1 MTRTS
6 HTLSLPGDRL
16 DAIKPLTGEL
26 RARLRVTFPG
36 MPTCLSRSFVLVAV
50 VAMLLTGCMSTSY
63 PWPSDW
69 PALSADAPGAACPTL
84 DGFYENTA
92 EAADH
97 PRFPD
102 SFRQDL
108 AARLLHA
115 APPKGLGRVGLR
127 QPNADTLEVTV
138 FDLTGQ
144 TLHQGTLRAS
154 AGDFA
159 CEAGTL
165 WLRGITTVQKD
176 GTGYGRS
183 TERLGLRLAS
193 DGALAGQQAMLGA
206 AAIGWIVP
214 IALQQTFWYRWE
226 AVRAREPSQRGT
238 AP

>member
-1 MTRTS
+1 MKMALVTTRSLEPVRGDIRKRLLATS
-6 HTLSLPGDRL
+6 FERRPCSL
-16 DAIKPLTGEL
+16 
-26 RARLRVTFPG
+26 
-36 MPTCLSRSFVLVAV
+36 RSGVLLPV
-50 VAMLLTGCMSTSY
+50 VALLLTGCMSTSY

-69 PALSADAPGAACPTL
+69 PPLSADAPGVACPTL

-97 PRFPD
+97 PRFAD

-115 APPKGLGRVGLR
+115 APPKGLGQVGLR
-127 QPNADTLEVTV
+127 QPNADILEVTV
-138 FDLTGQ
+138 FDLSGQ
-144 TLHQGTLRAS
+144 ALHQGTLRAS

-193 DGALAGQQAMLGA
+193 DGALAGQQVMLGGA
-206 AAIGWIVP
+206 AVGWIVP
-214 IALQQTFWYRWE
+214 VALQQTVWYRWD
-226 AVRAREPSQRGT
+226 AVRARESSQPGT
-238 AP
+238 GR